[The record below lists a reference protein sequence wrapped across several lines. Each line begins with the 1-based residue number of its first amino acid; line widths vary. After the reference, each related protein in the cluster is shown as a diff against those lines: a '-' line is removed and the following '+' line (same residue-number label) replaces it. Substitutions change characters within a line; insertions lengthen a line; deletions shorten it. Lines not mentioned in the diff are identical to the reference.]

1 MNILIIGCGMVG
13 SELAAELDKAGH
25 DISVLDIS
33 EQSFE
38 LLPDDFSGFTTVGVP
53 LDTEMLRR
61 AGIESCEAL
70 CAVTSDDNM
79 NIAAAEIAKKLFG
92 IKRVFARIR
101 DIRKGEIYESLG
113 ISTVCP
119 TTLVVNAARKAL
131 EETPTETS
139 SIRLQGHSVK
149 FITLEV
155 PEEYVGSAPEDIIYD
170 PGEVLFAIERQG
182 KMRFFSRT
190 DRIEF
195 EAGDKLIFVKE
206 G

>member
-13 SELAAELDKAGH
+13 SELAAVLDKAGH

-53 LDTEMLRR
+53 LDTEILRR

-70 CAVTSDDNM
+70 CAVTGDDNM
-79 NIAAAEIAKKLFG
+79 NIAVAEIADKLFG

-113 ISTVCP
+113 IRTVCP

-131 EETPTETS
+131 EETHTETS

-182 KMRFFSRT
+182 KMSFFSRT